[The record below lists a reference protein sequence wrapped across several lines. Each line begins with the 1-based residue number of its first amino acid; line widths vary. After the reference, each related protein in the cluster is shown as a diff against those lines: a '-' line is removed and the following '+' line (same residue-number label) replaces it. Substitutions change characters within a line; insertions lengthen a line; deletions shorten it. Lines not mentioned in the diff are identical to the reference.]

1 MEVLDSA
8 TRPGV
13 SVLVPAGRIDHAKV
27 RLGRIIWR
35 NHRAYDAHR
44 RSAITAS
51 TIVDARRHKRT
62 RHQSLNPGPCRDA
75 CQTRRGR
82 PASGTRLKSGV
93 LLCVSNWNT
102 PKDELGSRSMG
113 YHTFARPPQSLEPQ
127 RKPLWTFLKNEHVY
141 TCELVVFG
149 IGSEA
154 RVLRDGDLLVARR
167 FDQEWRTVQW
177 AEEERKFIEA
187 TQIDF

>member
-1 MEVLDSA
+1 
-8 TRPGV
+8 
-13 SVLVPAGRIDHAKV
+13 
-27 RLGRIIWR
+27 
-35 NHRAYDAHR
+35 
-44 RSAITAS
+44 
-51 TIVDARRHKRT
+51 
-62 RHQSLNPGPCRDA
+62 
-75 CQTRRGR
+75 
-82 PASGTRLKSGV
+82 
-93 LLCVSNWNT
+93 
-102 PKDELGSRSMG
+102 MG
-113 YHTFARPPQSLEPQ
+113 YHPFARPPQSLERQ

-154 RVLRDGDLLVARR
+154 RVLKDGDLLVARR

>member
-1 MEVLDSA
+1 MM
-8 TRPGV
+8 P
-13 SVLVPAGRIDHAKV
+13 
-27 RLGRIIWR
+27 
-35 NHRAYDAHR
+35 HR
-44 RSAITAS
+44 RSAVTAS

-62 RHQSLNPGPCRDA
+62 RHQSLNPGSSRDA

-82 PASGTRLKSGV
+82 PASGTRLKSGGV
-93 LLCVSNWNT
+93 FCVSKWNT
-102 PKDELGSRSMG
+102 QKCKLGARSMASPS
-113 YHTFARPPQSLEPQ
+113 FPPPPQSLEPQ

-141 TCELVVFG
+141 ACELVIFG
-149 IGSEA
+149 VGSEA